1 MNALEVLVKECRE
14 KRESLTIALE
24 TGSAKDYAEYRAIC
38 GEIRGLSYA
47 EQAIKDLA
55 KKLENSDDD

>member
-14 KRESLTIALE
+14 KKEQLSQALM
-24 TGSAKDYAEYRAIC
+24 GAAAKDYAEYRAIC

-47 EQAIKDLA
+47 EETIKDLA